1 MRLCVCALA
10 DRRRRP
16 SSVGPFDESHLCL
29 WRDCAQVNQTSHNSN
44 KQASKAKAESVIR
57 YISAKTFETAN
68 NLHGYVNG
76 HKTGLNSHGTEW
88 LSVILGEMIQTQTYP
103 YVAE

>member
-1 MRLCVCALA
+1 MPSILLLA
-10 DRRRRP
+10 YRNILERDRHHQ
-16 SSVGPFDESHLCL
+16 VYILQLGPR
-29 WRDCAQVNQTSHNSN
+29 W
-44 KQASKAKAESVIR
+44 QASKAKAESVIR